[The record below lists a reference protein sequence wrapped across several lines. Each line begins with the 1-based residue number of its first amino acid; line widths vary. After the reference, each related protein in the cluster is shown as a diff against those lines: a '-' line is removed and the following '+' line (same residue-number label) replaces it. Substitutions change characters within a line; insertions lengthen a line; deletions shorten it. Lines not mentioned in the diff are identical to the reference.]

1 MDNEIL
7 VNILWLAFAAMA
19 LTLLIL
25 YLKKNEK
32 INSLQSAV
40 INLKTTLEE
49 MDEQAKLIVR
59 TDIALS
65 TGVGVCFETG
75 RAEHL
80 FQREPDQLVVIN
92 DMDGHFHRLT

>member
-59 TDIALS
+59 TDIALNKTQEELDKKLTGLYALQRLSRAIS
-65 TGVGVCFETG
+65 TTLE
-75 RAEHL
+75 EK
-80 FQREPDQLVVIN
+80 
-92 DMDGHFHRLT
+92 